1 MVVRGIGEEID
12 LEIGPGD
19 DDPTFSS
26 TTLVVVPTH
35 ESVTPDDQDDHKQI
49 LLASQ
54 VLTDDQSQLVK
65 APHGK
70 RKKKVVKKWR
80 EEWADT
86 YKWAY
91 VDMHESTARIFC
103 SVCREYGRKH
113 RRNPYG
119 NEGSRNMQ
127 MSALEEHNNSLLHK
141 EALRLQM
148 ASKDKGLPVVD
159 RPVYVKALM
168 SKSASS
174 ILESVLRRDPHEV
187 EFIQSVQE
195 VVHSLEPVLLKN
207 SHYVH
212 ILERL
217 LEPERAVFFR
227 VPWVDDRGETH
238 VNRGF
243 RVQFSQVLGPCRGG
257 LRFHPSMN
265 LSIAKFLGF
274 EQTLKNALS
283 PYKFGGAGGGSDFD
297 PKGKSE
303 TEIMRFCQSF
313 MDELYKYL
321 GPDQD
326 LPAED
331 MGVGP
336 KEMGYLF
343 GQYRRLTGHFQRKTK
358 IDNVNIKNLLG
369 SEPVATLTP
378 KPALEPSSELS
389 GVVEAFSVQ
398 LEEAEVVRC
407 VVFKLLVKAAFIGC
421 FERPEPLRE
430 FGPHARPLCELHISL
445 VITFEFCRTDAYCSL
460 FGERVFTC
468 SSQEK
473 LPVAR
478 PVLQIDWT
486 FAQRPRLLVFMLDV
500 CSTTRPDFHPVRNHQ
515 DFNLE
520 SPTLGFCPKRSIR
533 QDFLPRV
540 TAFRTYGYHPL
551 GFFICL
557 TAART
562 FPHLGLPPPRG
573 SFTGPKIFWSGSSL
587 RTEATG
593 YGLVFFA
600 RLILAEMN
608 KELKGLRCAV
618 SGSGKIAM
626 HVLEKLHSCGAIPIT
641 ISGVVTFVSM
651 FSSTNWF
658 VLNVRCHCREYLKP
672 NPRAKYFEDAKPWCE
687 RCDIAFPC
695 ASQNEIDQPDAIAL
709 VNSGCRVLV
718 EGSNMPCTPQ
728 AIDILRKAKVLVAPA
743 KAASA
748 GGVAVG
754 ELELSHECNMMQGSS
769 EGFDAKLQVFEAKLQ
784 ETMKQ
789 MYERSVKAASEYNYL
804 KDNPELCL
812 NRTPIHMTKPSFY
825 WEEKMESSMPSKEYA
840 TGVTPCL
847 RGILHQLN
855 ALPLESIV
863 YAEERSS
870 FLRAFPSPP
879 LPRLAGTP
887 VASIPLDHFRPTPP
901 RRLRLTHPPPYS
913 PGNPRIASGA
923 ASPSPCTPAASPPSA
938 ATALRDIVSSGCHL
952 QRPSAAKRR
961 LKLHLFRRPQPPTGG
976 LSFPVYYHLFLSAS
990 DTALPPRLRLALGRS
1005 PIYPSSS
1012 QPVWSAAVVL
1022 RGVRTISAYEL
1033 LLCIVFRPVRRRHIA
1048 PACRRH
1054 ILACMLSFG
1063 SMPCPTPRSQI
1074 QRHDQLTIYQRSPP
1088 GPRYILHSYPICISL
1103 LYYAF
1108 GPLYICWIC
1117 LKYRGTRTEVTR
1129 SLVAGGV
1136 DQKTYDDLANKED
1149 SSSPCFALGHGDA
1162 VNIPATS
1169 FRWTTSENS
1178 AILMTP
1184 VGFDEHIIF
1193 FSFHRYSGVKELIQ
1207 ILR

>member
-1 MVVRGIGEEID
+1 MNSSIDEITLLHQAQARATAHHMVVRGIGEEID

-343 GQYRRLTGHFQRKTK
+343 GQYRRLTGHFQ
-358 IDNVNIKNLLG
+358 
-369 SEPVATLTP
+369 
-378 KPALEPSSELS
+378 
-389 GVVEAFSVQ
+389 
-398 LEEAEVVRC
+398 
-407 VVFKLLVKAAFIGC
+407 
-421 FERPEPLRE
+421 
-430 FGPHARPLCELHISL
+430 
-445 VITFEFCRTDAYCSL
+445 
-460 FGERVFTC
+460 
-468 SSQEK
+468 
-473 LPVAR
+473 
-478 PVLQIDWT
+478 
-486 FAQRPRLLVFMLDV
+486 
-500 CSTTRPDFHPVRNHQ
+500 
-515 DFNLE
+515 
-520 SPTLGFCPKRSIR
+520 
-533 QDFLPRV
+533 
-540 TAFRTYGYHPL
+540 
-551 GFFICL
+551 
-557 TAART
+557 
-562 FPHLGLPPPRG
+562 G

-641 ISGVVTFVSM
+641 ISDSKGYLLDEDGFDYIKISLIRDIKLQQK
-651 FSSTNWF
+651 S
-658 VLNVRCHCREYLKP
+658 LREYLKP

-748 GGVAVG
+748 GGQVAVG
-754 ELELSHECNMMQGSS
+754 ELELSHECNLMQGSS

-804 KDNPELCL
+804 KDNPEGLVHGGNICAFL
-812 NRTPIHMTKPSFY
+812 N
-825 WEEKMESSMPSKEYA
+825 
-840 TGVTPCL
+840 
-847 RGILHQLN
+847 
-855 ALPLESIV
+855 
-863 YAEERSS
+863 
-870 FLRAFPSPP
+870 
-879 LPRLAGTP
+879 
-887 VASIPLDHFRPTPP
+887 
-901 RRLRLTHPPPYS
+901 
-913 PGNPRIASGA
+913 IAHA
-923 ASPSPCTPAASPPSA
+923 MI
-938 ATALRDIVSSGCHL
+938 DQGC
-952 QRPSAAKRR
+952 
-961 LKLHLFRRPQPPTGG
+961 
-976 LSFPVYYHLFLSAS
+976 V
-990 DTALPPRLRLALGRS
+990 
-1005 PIYPSSS
+1005 
-1012 QPVWSAAVVL
+1012 
-1022 RGVRTISAYEL
+1022 
-1033 LLCIVFRPVRRRHIA
+1033 
-1048 PACRRH
+1048 
-1054 ILACMLSFG
+1054 
-1063 SMPCPTPRSQI
+1063 
-1074 QRHDQLTIYQRSPP
+1074 
-1088 GPRYILHSYPICISL
+1088 
-1103 LYYAF
+1103 
-1108 GPLYICWIC
+1108 
-1117 LKYRGTRTEVTR
+1117 
-1129 SLVAGGV
+1129 
-1136 DQKTYDDLANKED
+1136 
-1149 SSSPCFALGHGDA
+1149 
-1162 VNIPATS
+1162 
-1169 FRWTTSENS
+1169 
-1178 AILMTP
+1178 
-1184 VGFDEHIIF
+1184 
-1193 FSFHRYSGVKELIQ
+1193 
-1207 ILR
+1207 

>member
-1 MVVRGIGEEID
+1 MNSSIDEITLLHQAQARATAHHMVVRGIGEEID

-54 VLTDDQSQLVK
+54 VPTDDQSQLVK
-65 APHGK
+65 APQGK

-91 VDMHESTARIFC
+91 VDMHEGTARIFC

-141 EALRLQM
+141 EALRLQT
-148 ASKDKGLPVVD
+148 ASKDKVLPVVD

-187 EFIQSVQE
+187 EFMQSVQE

-227 VPWVDDRGETH
+227 VPWVDDRGEPH

-336 KEMGYLF
+336 REMGYLF
-343 GQYRRLTGHFQRKTK
+343 GQYRRLTGHFQ
-358 IDNVNIKNLLG
+358 
-369 SEPVATLTP
+369 
-378 KPALEPSSELS
+378 
-389 GVVEAFSVQ
+389 
-398 LEEAEVVRC
+398 
-407 VVFKLLVKAAFIGC
+407 
-421 FERPEPLRE
+421 
-430 FGPHARPLCELHISL
+430 
-445 VITFEFCRTDAYCSL
+445 
-460 FGERVFTC
+460 
-468 SSQEK
+468 
-473 LPVAR
+473 
-478 PVLQIDWT
+478 
-486 FAQRPRLLVFMLDV
+486 
-500 CSTTRPDFHPVRNHQ
+500 
-515 DFNLE
+515 
-520 SPTLGFCPKRSIR
+520 
-533 QDFLPRV
+533 
-540 TAFRTYGYHPL
+540 
-551 GFFICL
+551 
-557 TAART
+557 
-562 FPHLGLPPPRG
+562 G

-641 ISGVVTFVSM
+641 ISDSKGYLLDEDGFDYMKITLIRDIKLQQKS
-651 FSSTNWF
+651 
-658 VLNVRCHCREYLKP
+658 LREYLKP

-695 ASQNEIDQPDAIAL
+695 ASQNEIDQADAIAL

-754 ELELSHECNMMQGSS
+754 ELELSHECNLMQGSS

-804 KDNPELCL
+804 KDNPEALVHGGNICAFL
-812 NRTPIHMTKPSFY
+812 N
-825 WEEKMESSMPSKEYA
+825 
-840 TGVTPCL
+840 
-847 RGILHQLN
+847 
-855 ALPLESIV
+855 
-863 YAEERSS
+863 
-870 FLRAFPSPP
+870 
-879 LPRLAGTP
+879 
-887 VASIPLDHFRPTPP
+887 
-901 RRLRLTHPPPYS
+901 
-913 PGNPRIASGA
+913 IAHA
-923 ASPSPCTPAASPPSA
+923 MI
-938 ATALRDIVSSGCHL
+938 DQGC
-952 QRPSAAKRR
+952 
-961 LKLHLFRRPQPPTGG
+961 
-976 LSFPVYYHLFLSAS
+976 V
-990 DTALPPRLRLALGRS
+990 
-1005 PIYPSSS
+1005 
-1012 QPVWSAAVVL
+1012 
-1022 RGVRTISAYEL
+1022 
-1033 LLCIVFRPVRRRHIA
+1033 
-1048 PACRRH
+1048 
-1054 ILACMLSFG
+1054 
-1063 SMPCPTPRSQI
+1063 
-1074 QRHDQLTIYQRSPP
+1074 
-1088 GPRYILHSYPICISL
+1088 
-1103 LYYAF
+1103 
-1108 GPLYICWIC
+1108 
-1117 LKYRGTRTEVTR
+1117 
-1129 SLVAGGV
+1129 
-1136 DQKTYDDLANKED
+1136 
-1149 SSSPCFALGHGDA
+1149 
-1162 VNIPATS
+1162 
-1169 FRWTTSENS
+1169 
-1178 AILMTP
+1178 
-1184 VGFDEHIIF
+1184 
-1193 FSFHRYSGVKELIQ
+1193 
-1207 ILR
+1207 